1 MADMMYKRILV
12 PLENSA
18 TDAAILQHV
27 RQLATHCKASI
38 VLIHV
43 ADGFVARNFR
53 QLGLRE
59 SEEMRRDRE
68 YIEKCAAELSAAGL
82 EAEPLLAAGDPSE
95 EIATAAEREGCDLI
109 AMSTHGHRFLGDLL
123 FGSVADSVRHRSP
136 IPVLCVRARV
146 PQRVFTPPWVPA
158 Q

>member
-1 MADMMYKRILV
+1 MYKRILV

-27 RQLATHCKASI
+27 RELATYCKASV

-68 YIEKCAAELSAAGL
+68 YIEKCAAELGRAGI
-82 EAEPLLAAGDPSE
+82 EAEPLLAAGNPPE
-95 EIATAAEREGCDLI
+95 EIASAAEREGCDLI

-146 PQRVFTPPWVPA
+146 PQRLFTPPWVAA